1 MTKFHEF
8 IKNKNGANFFL
19 LMEKRDKRVII
30 HFLWKQGLENKAICV
45 KINEVYG

>member
-1 MTKFHEF
+1 MNLLK
-8 IKNKNGANFFL
+8 IKMAPKFFL

-30 HFLWKQGLENKAICV
+30 HFLWKQGMENKAIWV